1 MKMRIELDDRIP
13 ETVRINA
20 EWRLAFQLSRY
31 STEIDSLHIRII
43 ADDGTGDTAFQC
55 IGEVQLQSNAK
66 MTFNERSDQ
75 PSIAVSTTIDRI
87 ASSVGRLVRRHT
99 RISGNKGS

>member
-1 MKMRIELDDRIP
+1 M
-13 ETVRINA
+13 NA

-31 STEIDSLHIRII
+31 AAEIDSLQIQVI
-43 ADDGTGDTAFQC
+43 ADDVSGDTAFQC
-55 IGEVQLQSNAK
+55 IAEVQLQSNAK
-66 MTFNERSDQ
+66 MTINERSDQ
-75 PSIAVSTTIDRI
+75 PSIAVSNTIDRI